1 MTTLALPYSQPLP
14 RRLWLASFALLG
26 ATLAWDASSLDRTV
40 MHWLAD
46 GSGFALR
53 HQWLLERVLHDV
65 ARQLATL
72 AFLVL
77 VAMVLLPLGPLRQ
90 LSRWQRAEVATGTGL
105 ALAAVN
111 AIKRHSLTSCPW
123 DLQDFGG
130 VASYVSHWSWGMVDG
145 GGGNCFPGG
154 HASAAMAFLALPLP
168 WLASRDALQRQTGLR
183 MLAGVFSIGL
193 LLGVTQTLRGAHY
206 PSHTWWTALICWG
219 VALANH
225 GLFTMVKGSLN
236 SMRKGLAT
244 SSSSAES

>member
-1 MTTLALPYSQPLP
+1 MSTLALPRPQPLS
-14 RRLWLASFALLG
+14 RQLWLASFALLG
-26 ATLAWDASSLDRTV
+26 ATLAWDASGLDRAV

-46 GSGFALR
+46 SSGFALR

-72 AFLVL
+72 ALLLL
-77 VAMVLLPLGPLRQ
+77 VAMVWLPLGPLRQ
-90 LSRWQRAEVATGTGL
+90 LSRWQRAEIATGTGL

-130 VASYVSHWSWGMVDG
+130 PASYVSHWSWGLADG

-154 HASAAMAFLALPLP
+154 HASAAMAFLALALP
-168 WLASRDALQRQTGLR
+168 WLASQDALQRQRGLR
-183 MLAGVFSIGL
+183 MLAGVFSVGL
-193 LLGVTQTLRGAHY
+193 LLGLTQTLRGAHY

-219 VALANH
+219 VALVNH
-225 GLFTMVKGSLN
+225 GLFTFVKG
-236 SMRKGLAT
+236 KT
-244 SSSSAES
+244 

>member
-1 MTTLALPYSQPLP
+1 MSTLALPRPQPLS
-14 RRLWLASFALLG
+14 RQLWLASFALLG
-26 ATLAWDASSLDRTV
+26 ATLAWDASGLDRAV

-46 GSGFALR
+46 SSGFTLR

-72 AFLVL
+72 ALLLL
-77 VAMVLLPLGPLRQ
+77 VAMVWLPLGPLRQ
-90 LSRWQRAEVATGTGL
+90 LSRWQRAEIATGTGL

-130 VASYVSHWSWGMVDG
+130 PASYVSHWSWGLADG

-154 HASAAMAFLALPLP
+154 HASAAMAFLALALP
-168 WLASRDALQRQTGLR
+168 WLASHDALQRQRGLR
-183 MLAGVFSIGL
+183 MLVGVLFLGL
-193 LLGVTQTLRGAHY
+193 LLGLTQTLRGAHY

-225 GLFTMVKGSLN
+225 GLFTFVKG
-236 SMRKGLAT
+236 KT
-244 SSSSAES
+244 